1 MGRAMIKDNPTRTA
15 SPDARLSR
23 PYFADLPLPE
33 RLDIINEPRFCIAVE
48 EAIFTSPEY
57 ETWLRQ
63 LTDSTVSDADVG
75 RAAREIVCAYVGEVA
90 EHRGEGL

>member
-1 MGRAMIKDNPTRTA
+1 MRDNPQRTA
-15 SPDARLSR
+15 PPDARLEH
-23 PYFADLPLPE
+23 PYFNELPLAE

-75 RAAREIVCAYVGEVA
+75 RAAREIVCAYVAEVA